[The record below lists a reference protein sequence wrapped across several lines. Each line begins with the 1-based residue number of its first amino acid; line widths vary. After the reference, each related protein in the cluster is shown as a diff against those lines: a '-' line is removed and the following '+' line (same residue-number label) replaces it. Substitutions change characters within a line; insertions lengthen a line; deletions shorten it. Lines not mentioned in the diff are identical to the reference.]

1 MRTKETA
8 AALSEALQ
16 PGGIRAVYQPLV
28 HLETRQVL
36 GYEALGRGPEGS
48 SLEAPTELLGAA
60 RPAGLL
66 AEVDWACRTA
76 AFQGA
81 LVAEMGSSSTLFV
94 NVEPDVAVGAP
105 PEHRDLLSRVA
116 AELRVVLEVTERAVI
131 SRPAELLRLVDWAR
145 DHSWGIALDDVGSN
159 PLCLALLPF
168 LEPDVIKL
176 DLRVVQG
183 RPTAEV
189 GLIVS
194 AVMAE
199 AERSGAT
206 VVAEGIE
213 TEEHMQAALALG
225 AIVGQGWLFG
235 RPGPLPTP
243 VPAAADTIPLL
254 RVPSSPA
261 EQTPFSVVRS
271 ARPLRQGDKRLLLGI
286 ATYLEEQATSWHD
299 GPVIL
304 STFQDQDEIEAVT
317 LERYATLAGRGS
329 LVVALGRGMS
339 AEPAPGV
346 VGSALPLEHRLSEEW
361 SVVVV
366 GPHYAGAL
374 VARQRPASAARGDD
388 RWDFAVTH
396 DRSLV
401 VAAGRA
407 LLRQVAPDES
417 SLDTLT
423 STRPA
428 GRRSDEPD
436 DRVEVSSPG

>member
-1 MRTKETA
+1 MGTDA
-8 AALSEALQ
+8 SPALQ
-16 PGGIRAVYQPLV
+16 DALRSGGVRAVYQPLV
-28 HLETRQVL
+28 HLDTGQIL

-48 SLEAPTELLGAA
+48 SLESPVELLAEA
-60 RPAGLL
+60 RAAGLL
-66 AEVDWACRTA
+66 AEVDWAMRTA
-76 AFQGA
+76 AFRGA
-81 LVAEMGSSSTLFV
+81 LEAGLGNSCTLFV
-94 NVEPDVAVGAP
+94 NVEPDVAVGSP
-105 PEHRDLLSRVA
+105 PDHRNLLDRVG
-116 AELRVVLEVTERAVI
+116 AELRVVLEVTERSVI

-145 DHSWGIALDDVGSN
+145 DQGWGIALDDVGSN
-159 PLCLALLPF
+159 PLCLALMPF

-199 AERSGAT
+199 SERSGAT

-213 TEEHMQAALALG
+213 TEEHLQAALALG
-225 AIVGQGWLFG
+225 ATVGQGWYFA
-235 RPGPLPTP
+235 RPGPLPET
-243 VPAAADTIPLL
+243 VPNAADTIPLL
-254 RVPSSPA
+254 RVPATPT

-271 ARPLRQGDKRLLLGI
+271 ARPLRQADKALLLGV
-286 ATYLEEQATSWHD
+286 ATYLEEQATAWHD

-304 STFQDQDEIEAVT
+304 STFTEQDEIEAVT
-317 LERYATLAGRGS
+317 LERYATLAGKGS
-329 LVVALGRGMS
+329 LVVALGQGMS

-346 VGSALPLEHRLSEEW
+346 IGSSLPIQHRLCDEW

-374 VARQRPASAARGDD
+374 VARQRTGAHAGNADV
-388 RWDFAVTH
+388 WDFAVTH

-407 LLRQVAPDES
+407 LLHQVRPDEAV
-417 SLDTLT
+417 LDTLD

-428 GRRSDEPD
+428 GSRARFGQSLQP
-436 DRVEVSSPG
+436 S